1 MKKNLLY
8 SRFAIGSALIMIIGI
23 SSCKK
28 NKEETPPNNST
39 TTTASGTPKQ
49 LTLDSLFLYAKQI
62 YLWNDAIPDYATF
75 NPRQYSSKSLDL
87 DNYDDELYAISQL
100 KINPLT
106 NQPYEYY
113 GDGYPKYSFIDD
125 LTQANPSASANLKS
139 ADVDTEGNGNDVG
152 IRPIYY
158 LDGSSTSSAY
168 ILFITAVYPGSPAAA
183 AGVQR
188 GWVITSVNG
197 TAIAGKDYATEHAA
211 IDAAIAGNSVT
222 IAGYN
227 YVDQVPFTKTLNKAS
242 YKSSPVYTSSVITRS
257 GTKIGYLA
265 FARFSALTNDDTPSD
280 VNLDPVFSNFSSQ
293 GITDLVVDLRYNG
306 GGYINTAEYLAN
318 LIAPSSVSGK
328 KMYSEI
334 YNSTM
339 QAGKATILANQPAL
353 NSAGKV
359 QYKNGSSGAIYTLA
373 DESYA
378 TTDPSNNASFSKK
391 GSLNTISN
399 VVFIVSG
406 NTASAAELLINVLRP
421 YVNVQIVGSTT
432 YGKPVGFFPIVLENR
447 YQVYMSLFSTENAN
461 GFGGYYTG
469 FVPAGTGT
477 FGIPGVAID
486 DDPTYPFGNEN
497 EADLAAA
504 LTLLVPGSTGN
515 QGTVGVVNRTVRPK
529 ALTIGAVKA
538 VNPRSEFTGMI
549 AKKKTIK
556 K

>member
-8 SRFAIGSALIMIIGI
+8 NRFVIGSALVIIIGI

-28 NKEETPPNNST
+28 NKEETANTST
-39 TTTASGTPKQ
+39 TSPTSGTPKQ

-75 NPRQYSSKSLDL
+75 NPRKYSSKSLDL
-87 DNYDDELYAISQL
+87 DNYNDELYAISQL

-113 GDGYPKYSFIDD
+113 GDGFPKYSFIDD

-158 LDGSSTSSAY
+158 LEGSTSGAY

-197 TAIAGKDYATEHAA
+197 TAVVGKDYDTEHAA

-222 IAGYN
+222 ISGYN
-227 YVDQVPFTKTLNKAS
+227 YVDNVPFTKTLAKAS
-242 YKSSPVYTSSVITRS
+242 YKSSPVYASSVITRS

-265 FARFSALTNDDTPSD
+265 FARFSALTNSDAPSD
-280 VNLDPVFSNFSSQ
+280 VNLDPVFSNFSGQ

-306 GGYINTAEYLAN
+306 GGYINTAEYLAD
-318 LIAPSSVSGK
+318 LIAPSSVAGK

-334 YNSTM
+334 YNATM

-353 NSAGKV
+353 GSDGKV

-378 TTDPSNNASFSKK
+378 TTDPSNNASFTKK
-391 GSLNTISN
+391 GSLNTITN

-432 YGKPVGFFPIVLENR
+432 YGKPVGFFPIVLQNR
-447 YQVYMSLFSTENAN
+447 YQVYMSLFQTENAN
-461 GFGGYYTG
+461 GFGGYYSG

-477 FGIPGVAID
+477 FGIPGIAMD
-486 DDPTYPFGNEN
+486 DDPTYPFGDER
-497 EADLAAA
+497 EADLSAS
-504 LTLLVPGSTGN
+504 LNLLVPGSTSN
-515 QGTVGVVNRTVRPK
+515 QATVGVVNRAARPK
-529 ALTIGAVKA
+529 ALTIGGVRAA
-538 VNPRSEFTGMI
+538 NPRSEFTGMI
-549 AKKKTIK
+549 ANKRTIK